1 MILLSLGA
9 VTLSQ
14 LISENDRVPF
24 RPPLPQASHL
34 SRAHIT
40 PVNVLWPFEPGLE
53 DGDSASDLT

>member
-14 LISENDRVPF
+14 LISETDCQPI

-34 SRAHIT
+34 SRSHIA
-40 PVNVLWPFEPGLE
+40 PVNVLWPYEPGLE
-53 DGDSASDLT
+53 DGESASDLT

>member
-14 LISENDRVPF
+14 LISETDRAHL
-24 RPPLPQASHL
+24 RPPLPPQSHL
-34 SRAHIT
+34 SRSHIT

-53 DGDSASDLT
+53 DGDTASDLT